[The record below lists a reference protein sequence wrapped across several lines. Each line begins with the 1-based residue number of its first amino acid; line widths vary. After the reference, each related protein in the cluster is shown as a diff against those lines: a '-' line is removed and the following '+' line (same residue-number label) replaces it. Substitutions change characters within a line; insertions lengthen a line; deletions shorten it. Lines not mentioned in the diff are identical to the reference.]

1 MLGIKTIKVTLPTPN
16 KFTESKWGR
25 RKHSVSSAEH
35 NTIPPGTPQSSSHGI
50 KRPKVTLND
59 IQIIDEEAAKAA
71 NPPPP
76 YKQADSIA
84 PLRKFDTVFILD
96 DSESMSHPVVGG
108 EDNSMTL
115 WELLVEALRYFGD
128 VAAQSNDDGVDIK
141 FLVNDDKNVDNLRSG
156 QQILDIL
163 ARIEIQPNKSDKPSS
178 LDSVLWGVL
187 KGYVDTYHQYKVI
200 EGMKFPGFRLHV
212 QPPKPLILVV
222 ITSGL
227 SHDYEKVEAAL
238 ARAARAF
245 SDLEMDEFQVG
256 VQFIQIGS
264 DEYAKKRLL
273 LLDDKLAARYG
284 VRDVSSKPLNPLPFS
299 SAKYFHLLIHYLDL

>member
-1 MLGIKTIKVTLPTPN
+1 
-16 KFTESKWGR
+16 
-25 RKHSVSSAEH
+25 
-35 NTIPPGTPQSSSHGI
+35 
-50 KRPKVTLND
+50 
-59 IQIIDEEAAKAA
+59 
-71 NPPPP
+71 
-76 YKQADSIA
+76 
-84 PLRKFDTVFILD
+84 
-96 DSESMSHPVVGG
+96 
-108 EDNSMTL
+108 
-115 WELLVEALRYFGD
+115 
-128 VAAQSNDDGVDIK
+128 
-141 FLVNDDKNVDNLRSG
+141 
-156 QQILDIL
+156 
-163 ARIEIQPNKSDKPSS
+163 
-178 LDSVLWGVL
+178 
-187 KGYVDTYHQYKVI
+187 
-200 EGMKFPGFRLHV
+200 
-212 QPPKPLILVV
+212 VV